1 LFSIID
7 ITFPSAGAYTFP
19 SLGIIAAPS
28 KFRLFENISSGT
40 FDNFSNVPE
49 IGEYISILSTRGFS
63 ISSFFSIFNFFF
75 LLD

>member
-1 LFSIID
+1 MFSIID